1 MQRFTSRLLN
11 LIASAESSDDG
22 ARSGFEA
29 CWCKRCDIPTR
40 RAHSGL
46 LTSPTRSVVSLSVK
60 IYTHTHRHAHAHS
73 ISRNAHALK
82 LISYCD
88 ADGRSLVTN
97 MGKEIHAGNGYTA
110 YTLRCARTQRLAQL
124 SWFEAPPRRFG
135 FSSSVNLGQ

>member
-40 RAHSGL
+40 RAHS
-46 LTSPTRSVVSLSVK
+46 SHHRHVRSFLFLARFTL
-60 IYTHTHRHAHAHS
+60 THTHTHTASLACAHT
-73 ISRNAHALK
+73 
-82 LISYCD
+82 YC
-88 ADGRSLVTN
+88 DGRSVVTN

-124 SWFEAPPRRFG
+124 SWFEAPPRLFG
-135 FSSSVNLGQ
+135 FSPSVNLGQ